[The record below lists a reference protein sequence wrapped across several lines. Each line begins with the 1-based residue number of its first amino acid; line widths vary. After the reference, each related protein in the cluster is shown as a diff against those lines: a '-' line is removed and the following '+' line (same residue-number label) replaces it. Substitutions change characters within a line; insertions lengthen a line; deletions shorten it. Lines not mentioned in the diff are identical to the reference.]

1 MSGKAFFDTN
11 ILVYVVGQKDKRSD
25 RAEALLAEGGTI
37 SVQVLNELANVSR
50 KKLRMSWEEIDEALA
65 AICVLCPSPAPLTV
79 ETHDAGRR
87 IAARYGYS
95 MFDGLIAASALEAE
109 CDTLYSEDLQ
119 DGQVIEGRVT
129 VRNPFAAISSDRLR
143 DTRIEPPSRS

>member
-11 ILVYVVGQKDKRSD
+11 ILVYVVGQEDERTD
-25 RAEALLAEGGTI
+25 TAEALLAGGGII

-50 KKLRMSWEEIDEALA
+50 KKLGMSREEIDEALA
-65 AICVLCPSPAPLTV
+65 AVRVLCPSPLPLTIH
-79 ETHDAGRR
+79 THDAGRR
-87 IAARYGYS
+87 LAAKYGYN

-119 DGQVIEGRVT
+119 DRQVIEGRLT
-129 VRNPFAAISSDRLR
+129 IRNPFLQ
-143 DTRIEPPSRS
+143 

>member
-1 MSGKAFFDTN
+1 MSGKPFFDTN
-11 ILVYVVGQKDKRSD
+11 ILVYVVGQKDKRTEA
-25 RAEALLAEGGTI
+25 AEALLTGGGII

-65 AICVLCPSPAPLTV
+65 AIRVLCPSPVPVTID
-79 ETHDAGRR
+79 THDAGRR
-87 IAARYGYS
+87 IAAKYGYR

-119 DGQVIEGRVT
+119 DRQVIEGRVT
-129 VRNPFAAISSDRLR
+129 IRNPFV
-143 DTRIEPPSRS
+143 P

>member
-11 ILVYVVGQKDKRSD
+11 ILVYVVGQKDKRTD
-25 RAEALLAEGGTI
+25 KAEALLAGGGII

-65 AICVLCPSPAPLTV
+65 AIRVLCPLSLPLTID
-79 ETHDAGRR
+79 THDAGRR
-87 IAARYGYS
+87 IAARYGYR

-119 DGQVIEGRVT
+119 DGQVIEARLT
-129 VRNPFAAISSDRLR
+129 VRNPFVQ
-143 DTRIEPPSRS
+143 

>member
-11 ILVYVVGQKDKRSD
+11 ILVYVVGHKDKRTD
-25 RAEALLAEGGTI
+25 KAEALLAGGGII

-65 AICVLCPSPAPLTV
+65 AIRVLCPSPLPLTID
-79 ETHDAGRR
+79 THDAGRR
-87 IAARYGYS
+87 IAAKYGYS

-119 DGQVIEGRVT
+119 DGQVIEARLT
-129 VRNPFAAISSDRLR
+129 VRNPFVQ
-143 DTRIEPPSRS
+143 

>member
-11 ILVYVVGQKDKRSD
+11 ILVYVVGQKDKRTD
-25 RAEALLAEGGTI
+25 TAEALLAAGGTI

-65 AICVLCPSPAPLTV
+65 AIRVLCPSPLPLTV
-79 ETHDAGRR
+79 DTHDAGWR
-87 IAARYGYS
+87 IAAKYGYS
-95 MFDGLIAASALEAE
+95 IFDGLIAASALEAE

-119 DGQVIEGRVT
+119 DGQIIEGRIAI
-129 VRNPFAAISSDRLR
+129 RNPFQ
-143 DTRIEPPSRS
+143 

>member
-11 ILVYVVGQKDKRSD
+11 ILVYVVGQEDERTD
-25 RAEALLAEGGTI
+25 TAEALLAGGGII

-65 AICVLCPSPAPLTV
+65 AIRALCPSPMPLTID
-79 ETHDAGRR
+79 THDAGRR
-87 IAARYGYS
+87 IAAKYGYS
-95 MFDGLIAASALEAE
+95 LFDGLIAASALEAE

-119 DGQVIEGRVT
+119 DGQIIEGRVT
-129 VRNPFAAISSDRLR
+129 IRNPFQ
-143 DTRIEPPSRS
+143 

>member
-11 ILVYVVGQKDKRSD
+11 ILVYVVGQKDQRTD
-25 RAEALLAEGGTI
+25 TAEALLAGGGSI

-65 AICVLCPSPAPLTV
+65 AVRVLCPSPLPLTID
-79 ETHDAGRR
+79 THDAGRR
-87 IAARYGYS
+87 IAAKYGYS

-119 DGQVIEGRVT
+119 DGQVIEGRLT
-129 VRNPFAAISSDRLR
+129 IRNPFLH
-143 DTRIEPPSRS
+143 

>member
-11 ILVYVVGQKDKRSD
+11 VLVYAVGQKDKRTET
-25 RAEALLAEGGTI
+25 AEALLAGGGVI

-50 KKLRMSWEEIDEALA
+50 RKLGMSWEEIDEAVA
-65 AICVLCPSPAPLTV
+65 AIRVLCPSPVPLTIDI
-79 ETHDAGRR
+79 HDAGRR
-87 IAARYGYS
+87 IAAKYGYS

-119 DGQVIEGRVT
+119 DGQVIEGRLT
-129 VRNPFAAISSDRLR
+129 VRNPFV
-143 DTRIEPPSRS
+143 